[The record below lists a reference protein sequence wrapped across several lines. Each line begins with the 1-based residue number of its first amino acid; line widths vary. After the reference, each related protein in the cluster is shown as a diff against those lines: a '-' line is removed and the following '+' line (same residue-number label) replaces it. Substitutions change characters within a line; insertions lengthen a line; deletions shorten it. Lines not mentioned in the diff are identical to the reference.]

1 MRRYKLVHAQELISA
16 LHIKWRQIMT
26 YYFISNN
33 KLVQSTRLIILSFQI
48 NFLNFKIVCDIHIVL
63 KHLYYI
69 LLGLSATIFYFLWFY
84 CGNCNNRKVVKQSE
98 QKPSYIFLLHTYNHN
113 FTQKKKNKTVL
124 TNPAFEFVALRA
136 GDIEACIFISVTS
149 PLEFCPHFLLN
160 VHVSI

>member
-69 LLGLSATIFYFLWFY
+69 LLGLSATIFYFL
-84 CGNCNNRKVVKQSE
+84 
-98 QKPSYIFLLHTYNHN
+98 
-113 FTQKKKNKTVL
+113 
-124 TNPAFEFVALRA
+124 
-136 GDIEACIFISVTS
+136 
-149 PLEFCPHFLLN
+149 
-160 VHVSI
+160 